1 MYAITSCYNN
11 RLENQLEEIE
21 RKNLLSSRWLPNDT
35 EIEYAVLLTKQE
47 QLLLQIWKTTQ
58 RRLFVLQLKSKYAGV
73 FIFIIATRGY
83 QIFHSFTDGQKIA
96 KKLSLQIK
104 KEIKGIQ
111 SLVEE
116 YRACTG
122 TTSGDTLTLSEALD
136 PASIGIRL
144 HQLGSWGAVATGRRR
159 EIIDAYLTLCRSNEM
174 LEQDARNCVV
184 FYEQKKQIMACELE
198 HRSKHS
204 DLFSR
209 GATALLSDLMH
220 HVSQRLHQSRNGVT
234 MIHSRI
240 HQQMKEDEYFDNIGS
255 STSSEDSFDEY

>member
-1 MYAITSCYNN
+1 MATEY
-11 RLENQLEEIE
+11 
-21 RKNLLSSRWLPNDT
+21 K

-58 RRLFVLQLKSKYAGV
+58 RRLFLLQLKSKYAGV

-83 QIFHSFTDGQKIA
+83 QIFHTFTDGQKIA

-122 TTSGDTLTLSEALD
+122 TTSGDTLTDALD

-159 EIIDAYLTLCRSNEM
+159 EIIDAYLTLRRSNEEIEM

-184 FYEQKKQIMACELE
+184 FYERKKQMIACELE
-198 HRSKHS
+198 YRS

-209 GATALLSDLMH
+209 GAMALLSDLMH